1 MGLKYKKNSEE
12 NLFGD
17 SYNEEES
24 LEDSDTYYEY
34 DEEISDEDDDDEE
47 DLEEKTEDSDD
58 EDEQGV
64 ELSFACEDCDYR
76 WDDYIVGEKEEI
88 ENEEFDIVCP
98 MCGSVN
104 ISQI

>member
-1 MGLKYKKNSEE
+1 MGFKYKKDSEG
-12 NLFGD
+12 NAFGD

-24 LEDSDTYYEY
+24 LEDSDSYYDYE
-34 DEEISDEDDDDEE
+34 EEISDDDDDE
-47 DLEEKTEDSDD
+47 DIEEKTEDGEGDGQ
-58 EDEQGV
+58 QGV

-88 ENEEFDIVCP
+88 ENEEFDIICP